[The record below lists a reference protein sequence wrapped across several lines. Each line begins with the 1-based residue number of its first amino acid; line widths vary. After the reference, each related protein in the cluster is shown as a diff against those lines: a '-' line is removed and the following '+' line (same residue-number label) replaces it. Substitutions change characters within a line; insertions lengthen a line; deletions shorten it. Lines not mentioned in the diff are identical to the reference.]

1 MKSWLTTR
9 LTHPVVNGL
18 TAAAITLCLNI
29 PFFEHA
35 YRLVQPDKSHTWLFL
50 LSMPWVSFFVLFSI
64 LMLAEV
70 VWLAFPVA
78 VLFILLAS
86 SAQYF
91 INSYS
96 IIVDRTMV
104 ANMANTTPAESF
116 ALVTPQLIGYFILTA
131 IIPITLLFLV
141 RRLSHQSLLRRISCA
156 LIALLVSGV
165 GTYLI
170 SNSFYKDYASLFR
183 NNRELI
189 TYLSPSNGIAAALS
203 WYKHER
209 TANLPL
215 IRFGEDAHQI
225 AAYHTG
231 KPTLTILVVGETT
244 RAQDVG
250 LGDYARQTT
259 PLLAKDDVV
268 YYPNTMSCG
277 TSTAVSVP
285 CMFSGMGH
293 EHYNDEL
300 ANHREGLL
308 DIVQRA
314 GVNVLWRENDGGC
327 KGACSRVPTEE
338 MTAQNLP
345 GMCIDGECYDQVLFH
360 NLQRYIDKQTGN
372 TLIVLHTIGSHGPT
386 YNHRYPDNFKYYTPT
401 CDTNEVQ
408 HCSTE
413 QLVNTYDNTIRYM
426 DAMVDQGIQLLKANS
441 QHFTT
446 SLVYLSDHGESL
458 GEDGVYLHGLPYM
471 IAPIQQKHV
480 PLLIW
485 LSQDYQQRY
494 AIDKKCMVDQAKS
507 MQTSQDNLFPTLLGL
522 FGVQTREYQPEL
534 DLLTHCR
541 GNV

>member
-1 MKSWLTTR
+1 MK
-9 LTHPVVNGL
+9 NGL
-18 TAAAITLCLNI
+18 HLRVPRQMLNAIIALGITLCLNF
-29 PFFEHA
+29 PYFHHA
-35 YRLVQPDKSHTWLFL
+35 YALVSPNNVHTWAFILT
-50 LSMPWVSFFVLFSI
+50 MPWVSFFVLFSL
-64 LMLAEV
+64 LMLAELIG
-70 VWLAFPVA
+70 LAFPLA
-78 VLFILLAS
+78 VIFILLAS

-91 INSYS
+91 ISCYG
-96 IIVDRTMV
+96 IIVDRSMV
-104 ANMANTTPAESF
+104 ANMANTTAAESF
-116 ALVTPQLIGYFILTA
+116 ALLTPQLVGYFVLTA
-131 IIPITLLFLV
+131 LIPIIVIFFARRTTRQSYVSRLV
-141 RRLSHQSLLRRISCA
+141 S
-156 LIALLVSGV
+156 ALLSVVMCAG

-215 IRFGEDAHQI
+215 IPFGTDAHPST
-225 AAYHTG
+225 AYKTG
-231 KPTLTILVVGETT
+231 KPLLTLLIVGETT

-250 LGDYARQTT
+250 LGGYARQTT
-259 PLLAKDDVV
+259 PLLAKDNVI
-268 YYPNTMSCG
+268 YYPNTTSCG

-285 CMFSGMGH
+285 CMFSGMGR

-338 MTAQNLP
+338 MTAQNLA
-345 GMCIDGECYDQVLFH
+345 GMCIDGECYDQVLYH

-372 TLIVLHTIGSHGPT
+372 TLIVIHTIGSHGPT
-386 YNHRYPDNFKYYTPT
+386 YNHRYPPQYAAYSPT
-401 CDTNEVQ
+401 CETNEVQ

-413 QLVNTYDNTIRYM
+413 QLVNTYDNTVRYM
-426 DAMVDQGIQLLKANS
+426 DAMVDQGIHLLQANGQRFS
-441 QHFTT
+441 T

-471 IAPIQQKHV
+471 VAPIQQKHV

-485 LSQDYQQRY
+485 LSDEYRRRY
-494 AIDKKCMVDQAKS
+494 AIDQQCMLAQAKA
-507 MQTSQDNLFPTLLGL
+507 MQSSQDNLFPTILGL
-522 FGVQTREYQPEL
+522 FGIQTTTYQPTA
-534 DLLTHCR
+534 DLLAGCR
-541 GNV
+541 GKS